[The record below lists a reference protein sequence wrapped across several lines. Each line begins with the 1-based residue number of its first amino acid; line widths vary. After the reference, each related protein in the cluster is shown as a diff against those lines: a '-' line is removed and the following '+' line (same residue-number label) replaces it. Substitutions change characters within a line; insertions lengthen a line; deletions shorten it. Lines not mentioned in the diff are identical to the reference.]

1 MKSLKSRLRRQDAPG
16 PAPPGAAAAA
26 AASAQAADW
35 NKYDDR
41 LMKAAE
47 RGDVEKVSSILA
59 KKGVSPG
66 KLDVEGRSAF
76 HVVASK
82 GNLECLNA
90 ILIHGV
96 DITTSD
102 TAGDVYACRSAIR
115 SHSVWSRTFCARHLC
130 RCSELTF
137 WIIWEERSPPGC
149 KVRARVVSAETSA
162 AMADCPSS
170 IQLLCDHGASVHA
183 KDVDGRTPLVLATQ
197 MCRPTICQ
205 LLIDR
210 GADVNSRDKQN
221 RTALMLGCEY
231 GCKDAVEVL
240 LKNGADVTLL
250 DALGH
255 DSSYYARIGDNLDI
269 LTLLKTASENTS
281 RGREL
286 WKKGPSL
293 QQRNLTQMVD
303 EVNVRS
309 NQREH
314 QNLQDLETENEDLKE
329 RLRKI
334 QQEQRILLDKV
345 NGLQLQL
352 NEEVMVADDLES
364 EKEKLKSLLTAK
376 EKQHEES
383 LRTIE
388 ALRSRFKHF
397 ECASPGVPVHM
408 QSRSMLRPLELSLPN
423 QTSYSE
429 SEILK
434 KELEAMRT
442 FCDSAKQDRL
452 KLQNELAHK
461 VAECKALALECE
473 RVKEDSDEQIKQL
486 EDALKDVQRRMYE
499 SEGKVKQMQ
508 THFLALKEHL
518 TSEAAAGN
526 HRLTEE
532 LKDQLKDMKAKYEG
546 ATAEVGRLREQVRQ
560 SEALVEGFRRD
571 EGRLAGES
579 RRLQEEVSRCHAER
593 EQRGR
598 EAAELEGRLRELSA
612 QLALAIPAEKF
623 ESMKSLLSSEVSE
636 KAKKLAEV
644 EREYER
650 SLSEIR
656 QLKRELE
663 SLRARLAQHVQ
674 AEEHGPLR
682 SRLEPKSAELGKK
695 VTELTS
701 KNQTLQKE
709 IEKLCLDNKL
719 LTQQVHSL
727 TAEVKDHYVPL
738 KVSEEMKKSH
748 DALVGDLNK
757 KLSDVTQKY
766 TEKKL
771 EMEKLLMENA
781 SLSKNVSRLET
792 VFVPP
797 EKHEKEIVAL
807 KSTIVELKKQ
817 LSELNKKCGEDKEK
831 IHLLI
836 SENTNLKQTVSRQ
849 HVPVET
855 HEEVKTALTSTLDK
869 TNRELAD
876 AKKKCEDIN
885 QGFVKIKEENKEL
898 KRNLENTQNQIKAEY
913 ISLKEHEEQMSAMR
927 KSMQKAQDR
936 GAEALASYQRGQ
948 EEIATLHAEIA
959 AQRRELDTIQE
970 CIKLKYTPITSLEE
984 CERKFKATE
993 KELKEQ
999 LSAQTQKWN
1008 ASEAEATQR
1017 KRENEQLK
1025 TELRALQKDVRDR
1038 SAAAEKAQQAERV
1051 LSRRTEEL
1059 NRQVSDLLQKYTEA
1073 KSEKEKLAEENA
1085 KQTSE
1090 ILAAQTRLQ
1099 KQHVPLEQV
1108 EALKKSLN
1116 GTIEALREELRAKQR
1131 CYETEQQAVAQLQQ
1145 MLENQK
1151 NASVPLAE
1159 HLQMKEAFEKE
1170 AGVIKASLREKE
1182 EESRNKTEEVSKL
1195 QAEIQSTKRA
1205 LRTLETRE
1213 VVDLSKYKA
1222 TKSDLETQV
1231 SSLNEKLA
1239 NLNRRY
1245 EEACE
1250 EALRAKKKERSAKS
1264 DKELLHFSIEQEI
1277 KDQQERCDKSLTTI
1291 TELQSRIQESAK
1303 QIEAKDNKPLV
1314 GRVPRLP
1321 ALRAPCQ
1328 VAGVSSQVLASDL
1341 KLVGP
1346 SSHPDLRITEL
1357 LNDVERLKQ
1366 ALGGLPQLTC
1376 ADGSPS
1382 KRQSQLV
1389 DSLQHQV
1396 KCLQQQLADAA
1407 RQHQEV
1413 VAIYRTHLLSAAQGH
1428 MDEDVQAALLQIIQM
1443 RQGLVC

>member
-16 PAPPGAAAAA
+16 PAPSGAAAAA
-26 AASAQAADW
+26 VSAQAADW

-47 RGDVEKVSSILA
+47 RGDVEKVTSILA
-59 KKGVSPG
+59 KKGVNPG

-102 TAGDVYACRSAIR
+102 TAGRNALHLAAKYGHALCLQKLLQYNCPTEHVDLQG
-115 SHSVWSRTFCARHLC
+115 RTALHD
-130 RCSELTF
+130 
-137 WIIWEERSPPGC
+137 
-149 KVRARVVSAETSA
+149 A

-170 IQLLCDHGASVHA
+170 IQLLCDHGASVNA

-210 GADVNSRDKQN
+210 GADINSRDKQN

-240 LKNGADVTLL
+240 IKNGADVTLL

-269 LTLLKTASENTS
+269 LTLLKTAAENS
-281 RGREL
+281 NKGREL

-293 QQRNLTQMVD
+293 QQRNLSQMLD
-303 EVNVRS
+303 EVNTKS

-314 QNLQDLETENEDLKE
+314 QNIQDLEIENEDLKE

-364 EKEKLKSLLTAK
+364 EKEKLKSLLAAK

-388 ALRSRFKHF
+388 ALKSRFKYFESDHLGSGSHF
-397 ECASPGVPVHM
+397 RKEDMLLKQGQMYMTDSQCTSTGMPVHM
-408 QSRSMLRPLELSLPN
+408 QSRSMLRPLELALPN
-423 QTSYSE
+423 QASYSE
-429 SEILK
+429 NEILK

-486 EDALKDVQRRMYE
+486 EDALKDVQKRMYE

-518 TSEAAAGN
+518 TSDAAAGN

-532 LKDQLKDMKAKYEG
+532 LRDQLQDMKVKYEG
-546 ATAEVGRLREQVRQ
+546 ASAEVGKLRNQIRQNERLAE
-560 SEALVEGFRRD
+560 EFKRD
-571 EGRLAGES
+571 EGKLMEEKK
-579 RRLQEEVSRCHAER
+579 RLQ
-593 EQRGR
+593 
-598 EAAELEGRLRELSA
+598 RELSMCELEREKRGRKLTEMEGQLKDLSA
-612 QLALAIPAEKF
+612 KLALSVPAEKF
-623 ESMKSLLSSEVSE
+623 ENMKSLLSNEVNE
-636 KAKKLAEV
+636 KAKKLIDV

-650 SLSEIR
+650 SLNETR
-656 QLKRELE
+656 PLKRELE
-663 SLRARLAQHVQ
+663 NLKAKLAQHVKP
-674 AEEHGPLR
+674 EEHEQLK
-682 SRLEPKSAELGKK
+682 SRLEQKSGELGKRI
-695 VTELTS
+695 TELTS

-709 IEKLCLDNKL
+709 IEKVCLDNKL
-719 LTQQVHSL
+719 LTQQVHNL
-727 TAEVKDHYVPL
+727 TTEMKNHYVPL
-738 KVSEEMKKSH
+738 KASEEMKKSH
-748 DALVGDLNK
+748 DVIVDDLNK
-757 KLSDVTQKY
+757 KLSDVTHKY

-792 VFVPP
+792 VFIPP
-797 EKHEKEIVAL
+797 ERHEKEMMAL
-807 KSTIVELKKQ
+807 KSSITELKKQ
-817 LSELNKKCGEDKEK
+817 LSELDKKCGEDQEK
-831 IHLLI
+831 IHSLM
-836 SENTNLKQTVSRQ
+836 SENSDLKKTMSHQY
-849 HVPVET
+849 VPVKT
-855 HEEVKTALTSTLDK
+855 HEEIKTALSSTLDK
-869 TNRELAD
+869 TNRELVD
-876 AKKKCEDIN
+876 VKKKCEDVN
-885 QGFVKIKEENKEL
+885 QEFVKIKDENEIL
-898 KRNLENTQNQIKAEY
+898 KRNLENTQNQVKAEY
-913 ISLKEHEEQMSAMR
+913 ISLREHEEKVSGLRRSMKTVQDNSA
-927 KSMQKAQDR
+927 
-936 GAEALASYQRGQ
+936 EILANYKESQ
-948 EEIATLHAEIA
+948 EEIVTLHAEIA
-959 AQRRELDTIQE
+959 AQKRELDTIQE
-970 CIKLKYTPITSLEE
+970 CIKLKYAPIISLEE

-999 LSAQTQKWN
+999 LSQQTQKYHT
-1008 ASEAEATQR
+1008 SEEEAKKYKQ
-1017 KRENEQLK
+1017 ENEKLK
-1025 TELRALQKDVRDR
+1025 KEVLTLQKDLKDKNVLVEN
-1038 SAAAEKAQQAERV
+1038 SHETERV
-1051 LSRRTEEL
+1051 LSRKTEEL
-1059 NRQVSDLLQKYTEA
+1059 NRQLKDLLQKYTEA
-1073 KSEKEKLAEENA
+1073 KKEKEKLVEENA

-1090 ILAAQTRLQ
+1090 ILAAQTLLQ

-1108 EALKKSLN
+1108 ESLRKSLS
-1116 GTIEALREELRAKQR
+1116 GTIETLEEELKTKQR
-1131 CYETEQQAVAQLQQ
+1131 CFEKEQQTVTQLRQ

-1151 NASVPLAE
+1151 NSSVPLAE
-1159 HLQMKEAFEKE
+1159 HLQVKEAFEKE
-1170 AGVIKASLREKE
+1170 VGIIKASLREKE
-1182 EESRNKTEEVSKL
+1182 EESQNKTEEVSKL
-1195 QAEIQSTKRA
+1195 QSEIQNTKQA
-1205 LRTLETRE
+1205 LKKLETRE

-1222 TKSDLETQV
+1222 TKSDLETQI
-1231 SSLNEKLA
+1231 SNLNEKLA
-1239 NLNRRY
+1239 NLNRKY
-1245 EEACE
+1245 EEVCE
-1250 EALRAKKKERSAKS
+1250 EVLHARKKELSAK
-1264 DKELLHFSIEQEI
+1264 DEKELLHFSIEQEI
-1277 KDQQERCDKSLTTI
+1277 KDQQERCDRSLTTI
-1291 TELQSRIQESAK
+1291 TELQRRIQESAK
-1303 QIEAKDNKPLV
+1303 QIEAKDNK
-1314 GRVPRLP
+1314 
-1321 ALRAPCQ
+1321 
-1328 VAGVSSQVLASDL
+1328 
-1341 KLVGP
+1341 
-1346 SSHPDLRITEL
+1346 ITEL

-1366 ALGGLPQLTC
+1366 ALNGLSQLTYGS
-1376 ADGSPS
+1376 GSPS
-1382 KRQSQLV
+1382 KRQSQLI
-1389 DSLQHQV
+1389 DSLQQQV
-1396 KCLQQQLADAA
+1396 RSLQQQLADAD

-1413 VAIYRTHLLSAAQGH
+1413 IAIYRTHLLSAAQGH